1 MSNELAT
8 MQPGQQVGLPSAPTD
23 PVSLVLAAVI
33 RASSDPNVDVSKM
46 RELMGLQKEL
56 LSMNAEAEFNQA
68 FHRLQLPRVTKSGEV
83 EYKNKQGV
91 MEKAFSFA
99 KWEDIDAAIRP
110 LLHAEGF
117 VLSYDTAPRAGDGG
131 GVIVTGTLRHVAGHS
146 KTASI
151 PVPLDVSGGK
161 NSNQGYGSALSY
173 GKRYTTTALLNLVF
187 EGEDDDAVAA
197 GIKFISAAQVAEITN
212 LLTETGSN
220 QTAFLQHFEV
230 TALENL
236 TLDDYVG
243 AVNMLNVKKAK
254 KK

>member
-1 MSNELAT
+1 
-8 MQPGQQVGLPSAPTD
+8 
-23 PVSLVLAAVI
+23 
-33 RASSDPNVDVSKM
+33 
-46 RELMGLQKEL
+46 
-56 LSMNAEAEFNQA
+56 MNAEAEFNQA